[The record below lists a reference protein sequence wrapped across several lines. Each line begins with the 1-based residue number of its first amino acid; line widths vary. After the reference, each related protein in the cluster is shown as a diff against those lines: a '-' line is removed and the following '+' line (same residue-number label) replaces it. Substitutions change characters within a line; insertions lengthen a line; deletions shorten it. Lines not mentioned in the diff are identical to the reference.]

1 MWNMVRHSTI
11 PDQLRKTELIVFPAL
26 LAGIRVLD
34 GHRSLVGVSIA
45 VSAYRF
51 CLPHRG
57 LKSVHGTIL
66 IVEKGIIRAERDL
79 RIWFFTDHCSQLTV
93 HSRSVTIPNPR
104 WFISMLLESS
114 LNLQDDCFPKM
125 AIGQSWGQTQ
135 RDRKQKHSICS
146 GSP

>member
-11 PDQLRKTELIVFPAL
+11 PDQLRRTELMVFPAL

-34 GHRSLVGVSIA
+34 GHRSLVGVCIA
-45 VSAYRF
+45 VSTYRF

-66 IVEKGIIRAERDL
+66 IVEKGIARAKRDL
-79 RIWFFTDHCSQLTV
+79 RIWFFTDHCSLAKRR
-93 HSRSVTIPNPR
+93 HSQSTG
-104 WFISMLLESS
+104 FISMLLEFS

-125 AIGQSWGQTQ
+125 AIGQS
-135 RDRKQKHSICS
+135 
-146 GSP
+146 